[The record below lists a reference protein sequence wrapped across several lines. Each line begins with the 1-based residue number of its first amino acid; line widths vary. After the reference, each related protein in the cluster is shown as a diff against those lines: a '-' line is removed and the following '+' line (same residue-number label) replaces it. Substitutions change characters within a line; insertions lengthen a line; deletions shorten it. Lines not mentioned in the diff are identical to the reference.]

1 MENIVVL
8 LIVGAVCAVAGY
20 LFGRSRARTDP
31 QLEAQL
37 DSARDHANRMGVQ
50 AAELERDAV
59 QLRGQLLESVQH
71 GAQLEERTRQ
81 LQARLEEERVE
92 SQGKVRLV
100 LEAQQAL

>member
-8 LIVGAVCAVAGY
+8 LILISIIAAVCAVAGY

-50 AAELERDAV
+50 AA
-59 QLRGQLLESVQH
+59 
-71 GAQLEERTRQ
+71 
-81 LQARLEEERVE
+81 
-92 SQGKVRLV
+92 
-100 LEAQQAL
+100 